1 MIKPINGKA
10 SNENKHFQILSLDG
24 GGIKGL
30 FSAAILSHF
39 EDDFGIK
46 VLAAEKIRP
55 KIAVVVLVLSQG
67 SYPQP
72 SRSGPSAEHGFGMAV
87 GNRRRVLD
95 GGDFFLKSIL
105 FVTF

>member
-1 MIKPINGKA
+1 MQPQHLPCLLNP
-10 SNENKHFQILSLDG
+10 
-24 GGIKGL
+24 GL
-30 FSAAILSHF
+30 CH
-39 EDDFGIK
+39 

-67 SYPQP
+67 GYPQP
-72 SRSGPSAEHGFGMAV
+72 TRSGLSAEHGFGMVV
-87 GNRRRVLD
+87 GNRRWVSD

>member
-1 MIKPINGKA
+1 LYFFIIRSREG
-10 SNENKHFQILSLDG
+10 
-24 GGIKGL
+24 
-30 FSAAILSHF
+30 
-39 EDDFGIK
+39 

-67 SYPQP
+67 GYPQP
-72 SRSGPSAEHGFGMAV
+72 TRSGLSAEHGFGMVV

>member
-1 MIKPINGKA
+1 MN
-10 SNENKHFQILSLDG
+10 HFTVIPL
-24 GGIKGL
+24 
-30 FSAAILSHF
+30 
-39 EDDFGIK
+39 
-46 VLAAEKIRP
+46 LAAEKIRP

-67 SYPQP
+67 GYPQP
-72 SRSGPSAEHGFGMAV
+72 TRSGPSAEHGFGMVV